1 MKITTDLTPHYKGL
15 FEVFRTKSGEQY
27 ARLRLFDVP
36 PGSYIWF
43 KFDFLTETYQ
53 NFDSEMF
60 PENDKVEL
68 QKYLETEYE
77 KLQVAFLFNE
87 S

>member
-1 MKITTDLTPHYKGL
+1 MKIVTDLTPHYKGL
-15 FEVFRTKSGEQY
+15 FEVFRTESGEQY
-27 ARLRLFDVP
+27 ARLNMFDTCP
-36 PGSYIWF
+36 RSYTWF
-43 KFDFLTETYQ
+43 KFDFFTETYQ
-53 NFDSEMF
+53 SFDSEMF